1 MIGNNENDKN
11 IHLYES
17 KIYIV
22 FYISSLILYSLIL
35 KNKQCIYEKNCNVD
49 SLYGV
54 CSFWIFSV

>member
-1 MIGNNENDKN
+1 MIGNNENDKTY
-11 IHLYES
+11 ICM
-17 KIYIV
+17 KVKFYIV